1 MTVTSSPG
9 TGSRP
14 ERAARCLGDVV
25 ELLER
30 IREARRARLADVNR
44 VAPRH
49 RHSAL
54 NLVDYTDVRS

>member
-14 ERAARCLGDVV
+14 ERAARCLGGVV

-49 RHSAL
+49 SAL